1 MSKNTDS
8 SNNTSD
14 NSSNNTSNNISNYE
28 WDLIDNKKTTLKVFG
43 EKIENLDKKM
53 ESLED
58 KLDSIILLLKQNRK
72 LYTQALKQVEEK
84 EDKTYNEIKNK
95 SKSQA
100 LDINRV
106 SNLIWRGGITTP
118 NLSINTL
125 TLTGGLSNRNINSA
139 IPLNNNNQNQDIK
152 DDPCTEDNSLFRSAR
167 FSCDS
172 LDSIE

>member
-1 MSKNTDS
+1 MSNTTNTS
-8 SNNTSD
+8 SNT
-14 NSSNNTSNNISNYE
+14 SNNTSNNISNYE
-28 WDLIDNKKTTLKVFG
+28 WDLIDSKKTTLKVFG

-84 EDKTYNEIKNK
+84 EDKTYNEVKNK

-125 TLTGGLSNRNINSA
+125 ALTGGLGARNINSN
-139 IPLNNNNQNQDIK
+139 ISINNHNNNHDVT
-152 DDPCTEDNSLFRSAR
+152 DDSCTEDNSIFRSAR

-172 LDSIE
+172 LESIE